1 MKRRT
6 ALLAGLACLLV
17 AGRAARAADGVEIS
31 YANGLLTVRC
41 AHARLATVLE
51 RIGSATG
58 TEVVLDDSVKGTLL
72 TADVEAQPVS
82 VALER
87 VLEGLGV
94 TYAMSLSLDGR
105 RVSRMYI
112 GTGGGHWPAA
122 SLPAPPSLATSAIP
136 AADVDETDAGA
147 ILSALSA
154 AGGVS
159 KADPADLPVTM
170 PSPITFEALMGRVGR
185 PTPALPASPAAPARQ
200 EKPAPLNQ

>member
-1 MKRRT
+1 MKPGT

-31 YANGLLTVRC
+31 YANGLLTIRC
-41 AHARLATVLE
+41 AQAGLGEVLE
-51 RIGSATG
+51 KVGSATG
-58 TEVVLDDSVKGTLL
+58 MDVVLDDSVKGTLL
-72 TADVEAQPVS
+72 TADVGAQPVS
-82 VALER
+82 LALER

-94 TYAMSLSLDGR
+94 TYAMSLSPDGR

-112 GTGGGHWPAA
+112 GTGGGHSPAA
-122 SLPAPPSLATSAIP
+122 SLPAPRSLPTSAIP
-136 AADVDETDAGA
+136 AADVDENDAGA

-154 AGGVS
+154 AGGGS

-170 PSPITFEALMGRVGR
+170 PPPITFALMGSVGR
-185 PTPALPASPAAPARQ
+185 PTPALPASPAAPATQ